1 MNKKT
6 NDMKHSKQGKKIT
19 KSSAG
24 NGMDK
29 LKERV
34 KELNCLYGLTKIVK
48 DSKLSIGEAL
58 QKIVE
63 LLPPSWR
70 YPDVTCTRIN
80 LDGREFKTDNFKETK
95 WSQISNIIA
104 DNKKIGVLEVYYL
117 KEKPRMDEGPFLIEE
132 RRLIDAV
139 SDLIGEFIKERRNVI
154 FLGSSGTGKTHMATA
169 LGLEACKNNFR
180 TRFVTCY
187 GLVNELIEA
196 REERELQRLLQRYSR
211 YDLLILDE
219 LGYIPFS
226 REGAELLFQ
235 VLAERHEKGSVMITT
250 NLGFADW
257 TQVFGEQAMTAA
269 LLDRL
274 THKARIINCIWQSYR
289 LKQSLEYGN
298 RG

>member
-1 MNKKT
+1 
-6 NDMKHSKQGKKIT
+6 MKET
-19 KSSAG
+19 VLFE
-24 NGMDK
+24 
-29 LKERV
+29 LKAN
-34 KELNCLYGLTKIVK
+34 LK
-48 DSKLSIGEAL
+48 DLKLSAMAKEIEVSLRQASESGIGYEEFLLDLTRAEIQSRASNRLKRRIREARFPL
-58 QKIVE
+58 IKPIETFDLHAVPDMDIRIFRE
-63 LLPPSWR
+63 LAA
-70 YPDVTCTRIN
+70 C
-80 LDGREFKTDNFKETK
+80 
-95 WSQISNIIA
+95 
-104 DNKKIGVLEVYYL
+104 
-117 KEKPRMDEGPFLIEE
+117 
-132 RRLIDAV
+132 
-139 SDLIGEFIKERRNVI
+139 EFIKERRNVI

-180 TRFVTCY
+180 TRFITCY